1 MNKNSFI
8 GKILSGV
15 LIIIAV
21 ITFKPSVS
29 TGSDKVPKFV
39 EYVSSGN
46 YFKCSIP
53 ADWSVYDPVFGLSA
67 EEKKV
72 YGVTLFGP
80 QNGSPVSPVISIH
93 YYAPGNLLHE
103 TMDRFVRLHSGPVFG
118 FVLEGKSYGEV
129 RQIEIAG
136 REAKTFERIDI
147 RFIGEEAINMPRV
160 SIFEKFIVIPAR
172 KDEGFYVLKLSVPDE
187 TKDKYKGIFEESV
200 KSFLPER

>member
-8 GKILSGV
+8 EKILSGV

-29 TGSDKVPKFV
+29 IGLDKMPKFV

-53 ADWSVYDPVFGLSA
+53 ADWSVYDPVFGLSE

-72 YGVTLFGP
+72 YGITLFGP
-80 QNGSPVSPVISIH
+80 QNGSRVSPVISIH
-93 YYAPGNLLHE
+93 YYAPGNLLHK
-103 TMDRFVRLHSGPVFG
+103 TMDIFVRIHSGPVLG

-147 RFIGEEAINMPRV
+147 RFIGERAINPPRV
-160 SIFEKFIVIPAR
+160 SIFEKFVVIPDR
-172 KDEGFYVLKLSVPDE
+172 KDGGFYVLELSVPVE
-187 TKDKYKGIFEESV
+187 TKDKYTGIFEESV
-200 KSFLPER
+200 KSFLPEK

>member
-8 GKILSGV
+8 GKLLSGV

-21 ITFKPSVS
+21 TAFKPPVS
-29 TGSDKVPKFV
+29 IGLDKVPKFV

-72 YGVTLFGP
+72 YGVTLSGP

-93 YYAPGNLLHE
+93 YYAPGNLLHK
-103 TMDRFVRLHSGPVFG
+103 TMDRFVRIHSGPVFG
-118 FVLEGKSYGEV
+118 FVSEGKSYGEV

-136 REAKTFERIDI
+136 RESKTFERIDI
-147 RFIGEEAINMPRV
+147 RFIG
-160 SIFEKFIVIPAR
+160 R
-172 KDEGFYVLKLSVPDE
+172 KP
-187 TKDKYKGIFEESV
+187 
-200 KSFLPER
+200 

>member
-8 GKILSGV
+8 GKILSGI

-29 TGSDKVPKFV
+29 IGLDKIPKFV

-67 EEKKV
+67 QEKKV

-93 YYAPGNLLHE
+93 YYAPGNPLHK
-103 TMDRFVRLHSGPVFG
+103 TMNRFIRIHSGPILGLVS
-118 FVLEGKSYGEV
+118 EGKSYGEV

-147 RFIGEEAINMPRV
+147 RFIGERAINMPRV

-172 KDEGFYVLKLSVPDE
+172 KDEGFYVLELSVPDE
-187 TKDKYKGIFEESV
+187 TKNKYTRIFEEAV
-200 KSFLPER
+200 KSFLPEK

>member
-1 MNKNSFI
+1 MNKNSLV

-21 ITFKPSVS
+21 IAFKPSVS
-29 TGSDKVPKFV
+29 TGLDGMPKFV

-80 QNGSPVSPVISIH
+80 QNGSPVSSVISIH
-93 YYAPGNLLHE
+93 YYAPGNLVHK
-103 TMDRFVRLHSGPVFG
+103 TMDKFVRLNSGPVFG

-129 RQIEIAG
+129 RQIQFAG
-136 REAKTFERIDI
+136 REAKIFERINI
-147 RFIGEEAINMPRV
+147 EFIGKEAIHMPRV

-172 KDEGFYVLKLSVPDE
+172 KDEGFYVLELSVPDE
-187 TKDKYKGIFEESV
+187 AKDKYKGIFEESV

>member
-8 GKILSGV
+8 GKLLSGV

-21 ITFKPSVS
+21 IAFKPSVS
-29 TGSDKVPKFV
+29 IGSDKMPEFV
-39 EYVSSGN
+39 KYVSSGN

-80 QNGSPVSPVISIH
+80 QNGSLVSPVISIH
-93 YYAPGNLLHE
+93 YYAPGNLLHK
-103 TMDRFVRLHSGPVFG
+103 TMDIFVRRHSGPVLG
-118 FVLEGKSYGEV
+118 FVLEGKSYGKI

-136 REAKTFERIDI
+136 RKAKTFERIDI

-172 KDEGFYVLKLSVPDE
+172 KDEGFYVLELSVPDE
-187 TKDKYKGIFEESV
+187 IKDKYTGIFEEAV
-200 KSFLPER
+200 KSFLPEQ

>member
-8 GKILSGV
+8 GKILSGI

-29 TGSDKVPKFV
+29 IGLDKIPEFV

-53 ADWSVYDPVFGLSA
+53 ADWSVYDPGFGLSE

-72 YGVTLFGP
+72 YGITLFGP
-80 QNGSPVSPVISIH
+80 QNGSPVSPLISMH
-93 YYAPGNLLHE
+93 YYAPGNLLHK
-103 TMDRFVRLHSGPVFG
+103 TMDRFIRIHSEPVFG
-118 FVLEGKSYGEV
+118 VASEGQSYGKV
-129 RQIEIAG
+129 RQIKIAG

-147 RFIGEEAINMPRV
+147 RFIGERAINMPKMLL
-160 SIFEKFIVIPAR
+160 FEKFIVIPAR
-172 KDEGFYVLKLSVPDE
+172 KDAGFYVLELSVPDAA
-187 TKDKYKGIFEESV
+187 KDKYTVIFAEVV
-200 KSFLPER
+200 KSFLPGK

>member
-21 ITFKPSVS
+21 ITFNPPVS
-29 TGSDKVPKFV
+29 TGLDKMPKFI

-93 YYAPGNLLHE
+93 YYAPGNLLHK
-103 TMDRFVRLHSGPVFG
+103 TMDIFIRRHSGPILG
-118 FVLEGKSYGEV
+118 FVLEGKSYGKV

-172 KDEGFYVLKLSVPDE
+172 KDEGFYVLELSVPDE